1 MSSTQLVKRIEK
13 MAFGLQLYQ
22 FAFKPLYELYEL
34 KKSKSGLNRI
44 KKDYNELYLL
54 IEQLTTDKIDNSTF
68 EKSFKTLLASF
79 NNEFKE
85 MLSLINKEKSLSD
98 FCGFKI
104 YEENI
109 QKRYDTSV
117 LSMPDYDYEQ
127 FLFDEWN
134 KFSSLKSISNF
145 LNNSNKKSFE
155 DTINKKIQH
164 IEKLISDK
172 NYQVLNRNK
181 EISEEEILD
190 FMPKL
195 SQVETSKEIDANIN
209 DLIIILDQLDVFAKI
224 KEMNPNI
231 SVLNISTLISVIS
244 SKNKDSIN
252 PLINTLL
259 SQYKTKNSR
268 HPYYSSKSKERVK
281 ELFRSLNIP
290 FKEK

>member
-1 MSSTQLVKRIEK
+1 MSSTQLVKKIEK

-22 FAFKPLYELYEL
+22 FAFKPLYELIEL
-34 KKSKSGLNRI
+34 KKNKSGLNRI
-44 KKDYNELYLL
+44 KKDYNELYML

-79 NNEFKE
+79 NIEFKE

-145 LNNSNKKSFE
+145 LNSSNKKSFE

-164 IEKLISDK
+164 IERLISDK

-181 EISEEEILD
+181 EISEEEILG

-195 SQVETSKEIDANIN
+195 SQVETTVDLEANFN
-209 DLIIILDQLDVFAKI
+209 DLIIILDQLGVFDKLN
-224 KEMNPNI
+224 ELNPNI
-231 SVLNISTLISVIS
+231 PNSHISSLISVIS
-244 SKNKDSIN
+244 SKSIKSIN
-252 PLINTLL
+252 PLVNTLL
-259 SQYKTKNSR
+259 GSIKR
-268 HPYYSSKSKERVK
+268 I
-281 ELFRSLNIP
+281 L
-290 FKEK
+290 

>member
-1 MSSTQLVKRIEK
+1 MSSTQLVKKIEK

-22 FAFKPLYELYEL
+22 FAFKPLYELIEL
-34 KKSKSGLNRI
+34 KKNKSGLNRI
-44 KKDYNELYLL
+44 KKDYNELYML

-79 NNEFKE
+79 NIEFKE

-145 LNNSNKKSFE
+145 LNSSNKKSFE

-164 IEKLISDK
+164 IERLISDK

-181 EISEEEILD
+181 EISEEEILG

-195 SQVETSKEIDANIN
+195 SQVETTVDLEANFN
-209 DLIIILDQLDVFAKI
+209 DLIIILDQLGVFDKLN
-224 KEMNPNI
+224 ELNPNI
-231 SVLNISTLISVIS
+231 PNSHISSLISVIS
-244 SKNKDSIN
+244 SKSIKSIN
-252 PLINTLL
+252 PLVNTLL
-259 SQYKTKNSR
+259 GEYKTKNKR
-268 HPYYSSKSKERVK
+268 NPYYSSTSKDKVK
-281 ELFRSLNIP
+281 DLFRKLNLP